1 MKDSAPP
8 SPQEDGSHNDM
19 RGNCPFCGERPRCA
33 CDEVE
38 APASPAPHDTLRE
51 ADMDG
56 AGAQFGFCIVDRGP
70 EDSHKMV
77 VIYTEDDTL
86 WHKVTRFSHVWL
98 DDLARVIS
106 EAQSALAAQPTTTEI
121 PAELGVGSSGGDE
134 VLREAAHA
142 LALLPRHLPWSDTCS
157 KCGGITFISPDVL
170 RSIHAEAL
178 GVVETTLASCTGGA
192 AKCPGG
198 PWVNGGDDEHG
209 LFADPP
215 GGESQ

>member
-1 MKDSAPP
+1 MSDNQHQP
-8 SPQEDGSHNDM
+8 SPQDEKALEEARAECGCRVSNIVDGWNIVGHVIY
-19 RGNCPFCGERPRCA
+19 RC
-33 CDEVE
+33 EKHR

-121 PAELGVGSSGGDE
+121 PAELGVSSSGGDE
-134 VLREAAHA
+134 ALREAGIRFNRGTWWLETPKSIEESGWIRIPSANLEVTQDALQRLLDA
-142 LALLPRHLPWSDTCS
+142 LASRPP
-157 KCGGITFISPDVL
+157 
-170 RSIHAEAL
+170 
-178 GVVETTLASCTGGA
+178 GGA
-192 AKCPGG
+192 AH
-198 PWVNGGDDEHG
+198 GDTT
-209 LFADPP
+209 
-215 GGESQ
+215 S